1 MEDNFVDFTISIN
14 NINQI
19 LKTLSYQSD
28 FTFVFH
34 NQEFYTYKIVAD
46 LLSPAIAQIHRFDPT
61 YDTYIFNNKDP
72 KADLFDFTKILQ
84 MVDNNTYTI
93 KTIDELRIF
102 KDIFY
107 ELKNENVLALFH
119 TFKSEISINN
129 VFERV
134 EIKQSMNLNADI
146 NEEIEFIARNF
157 HDLSKEDEIK
167 SLSLDVIESIL
178 FNEHLVLSN
187 EDDVFNFITSYSIEK
202 SLILEEDSSNID
214 TDSTFPLSE
223 IGIGLE
229 YNFNFLDEKFQS
241 RQLSDIM
248 IKKEVFDNCFVT
260 LLDSVIISNLS
271 ENALTIFLGLYN
283 FHEMTNNIWEKV
295 AMKILN
301 IPINFQ
307 NKQKSRYSY
316 VDKDNLID
324 EIFEPLHQTDIS
336 HHNADRD
343 ENFLEIIPFNNN
355 HAATADLLG
364 IL

>member
-14 NINQI
+14 NINQA
-19 LKTLSYQSD
+19 LKVLAYQSD

-34 NQEFYTYKIVAD
+34 KQKFETYRLVAD
-46 LLSPAIAQIHRFDPT
+46 LLSPAIAQIHRSDPT
-61 YDTYIFNNKDP
+61 YDTYIFNNNDP

-93 KTIDELRIF
+93 KTTDELQIF
-102 KDIFY
+102 KDIFF

-129 VFERV
+129 VFERI
-134 EIKQSMNLNADI
+134 EIKQSMDINADI
-146 NEEIEFIARNF
+146 NEEIDFIAKKFN
-157 HDLSKEDEIK
+157 DLRKKDEIM

-178 FNEHLVLSN
+178 FSEHLILSS
-187 EDDVFNFITSYSIEK
+187 EDDVFYFITSYSIEK

-214 TDSTFPLSE
+214 NDSAFPLSE

-229 YNFNFLDEKFQS
+229 YNFNFLDEKLQN
-241 RQLSDIM
+241 RKLSDIM
-248 IKKEVFDNCFVT
+248 IKKEVFDNCFIT

-301 IPINFQ
+301 IPINYQ

-316 VDKDNLID
+316 IKEDNLI
-324 EIFEPLHQTDIS
+324 EGIFEPITPQNDDTE
-336 HHNADRD
+336 
-343 ENFLEIIPFNNN
+343 ENFLQIIPFNNN

-364 IL
+364 IF